1 LSTASKKILQI
12 KNLHAHF
19 YSRQGALN
27 AINGV
32 QYDLHQGETL
42 GIVGESGSGKS
53 VTQMITLRLLPEPPL
68 RISQGQIIYQEKNI
82 LSLSQNELRHLR
94 GNKISY
100 IFQEPMTA
108 LNPYLKIGTQIIEP
122 YLIHQKATKL
132 EAKKKALETL
142 EKVWI
147 ANPEK
152 IFNSYPHELSGGMRQ
167 RIVIAMAIMNEPEI
181 LIADEPTTALDVTV
195 QAQILELFKKIQK
208 ENKMSIIFI
217 THDLGVLASIADRV
231 AVMYAGKIYE
241 QADAMTLFA
250 KPQHPYTYGL
260 LKSTPRI
267 DEKSDKLYSIA
278 GLPPNLY
285 ALKTGCSF
293 FERCQYRLPECENT
307 FPPNKSTN
315 REQENFCHLER
326 FEP

>member
-1 LSTASKKILQI
+1 VSSEPVVSV
-12 KNLHAHF
+12 KNLETTFMTKLGPFKAVNNVSFDIH
-19 YSRQGALN
+19 RGK
-27 AINGV
+27 
-32 QYDLHQGETL
+32 TL
-42 GIVGESGSGKS
+42 GIVGESGCGKS
-53 VTQMITLRLLPEPPL
+53 VTSFSMMRLIDAPGKIT
-68 RISQGQIIYQEKNI
+68 QGQVIM
-82 LSLSQNELRHLR
+82 
-94 GNKISY
+94 GNRDLMKISEEEMEKVRGQKMAI

-267 DEKSDKLYSIA
+267 DEKSDTLYSIA

-285 ALKTGCSF
+285 SLKTGCSF
-293 FERCQYRLPECENT
+293 FGRCQYRLPECENI
-307 FPPNKSTN
+307 FPPNKSTVKD
-315 REQENFCHLER
+315 QENFCHLER

>member
-1 LSTASKKILQI
+1 MNQSSKKVLQI

-19 YSRQGALN
+19 HTRQGDLRAL
-27 AINGV
+27 NGV

-53 VTQMITLRLLPEPPL
+53 VTQMVTLRLLPEPPL
-68 RISQGQIIYQEKNI
+68 KITQGQILYHDKNI
-82 LSLSQNELRHLR
+82 LEFSEKYLRQLR
-94 GNKISY
+94 GHKISY

-108 LNPYLKIGTQIIEP
+108 LNPYLKIGTQVTEP
-122 YLIHQKATKL
+122 FILHQKATKL

-152 IFNSYPHELSGGMRQ
+152 IFQSYPHELSGGMRQ
-167 RIVIAMAIMNEPEI
+167 RIVIAMAIINQPEI

-208 ENKMSIIFI
+208 EHNMSIIFI
-217 THDLGVLASIADRV
+217 THDMGVLASIADRV
-231 AVMYAGKIYE
+231 AVMYTGKIYE
-241 QADAMTLFA
+241 QADAMTLFS

-260 LKSTPRI
+260 LKSTPRL
-267 DEKSDKLYSIA
+267 DEKSDKLYSIP

-285 ALKTGCSF
+285 SIKEGCSF
-293 FERCQYRLPECENT
+293 FDRCLYKLSQCENI
-307 FPPNKSTN
+307 FPENKSKVPF
-315 REQENFCHLER
+315 QENYCHLER